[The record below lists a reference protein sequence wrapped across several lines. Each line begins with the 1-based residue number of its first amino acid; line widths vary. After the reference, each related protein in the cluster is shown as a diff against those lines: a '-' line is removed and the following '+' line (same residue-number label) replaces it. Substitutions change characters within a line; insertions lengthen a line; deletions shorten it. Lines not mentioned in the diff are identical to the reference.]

1 MKSAN
6 EHHESAPWTR
16 FALVVLLGMAALM
29 GDVLTLEAIRTSA
42 AAMAYAACLVLMLA
56 ATFASLGLS
65 SEKPKSADGF
75 HGGIARKLS
84 HSSRGK

>member
-29 GDVLTLEAIRTSA
+29 GMYSPSKRSA
-42 AAMAYAACLVLMLA
+42 PPRRRWPTRLV
-56 ATFASLGLS
+56 S
-65 SEKPKSADGF
+65 S
-75 HGGIARKLS
+75 
-84 HSSRGK
+84 